1 MRPEKQTSKDVKAG
15 LDRQRRSR
23 EAAYEYEINHV
34 PQEALDFF
42 AISPYSGTSA
52 CPDPR
57 FRPGYEGEKNDS
69 SGEKWS
75 TND

>member
-23 EAAYEYEINHV
+23 EAAYDDEVNNT
-34 PQEALDFF
+34 PKEAIEKFM
-42 AISPYSGTSA
+42 IPPYAGTYA

-57 FRPGYEGEKNDS
+57 FRPGGEGWKAVDDER
-69 SGEKWS
+69 GE
-75 TND
+75 TDD